1 MHINQQYLFN
11 KNKINQNK
19 LIKHVRRNVY
29 HEREREVEC
38 KDKRQKKKK
47 NLVKAFHY

>member
-1 MHINQQYLFN
+1 MHINQQYLFS

-29 HEREREVEC
+29 YEREREVEC
-38 KDKRQKKKK
+38 KDKTEKKEI
-47 NLVKAFHY
+47 L